1 MKLLKLLSF
10 VRNMNMSLLQ
20 ADKVSSEPCL
30 IDKTLVRELVIKTKN
45 GKFVIALGCRG
56 SLARG

>member
-1 MKLLKLLSF
+1 
-10 VRNMNMSLLQ
+10 MSLLQ

>member
-1 MKLLKLLSF
+1 MKLLKLLAF

-45 GKFVIALGCRG
+45 GKFVIALGRRG

>member
-1 MKLLKLLSF
+1 MKLLKLLAF

-45 GKFVIALGCRG
+45 GKFVIALGRHG